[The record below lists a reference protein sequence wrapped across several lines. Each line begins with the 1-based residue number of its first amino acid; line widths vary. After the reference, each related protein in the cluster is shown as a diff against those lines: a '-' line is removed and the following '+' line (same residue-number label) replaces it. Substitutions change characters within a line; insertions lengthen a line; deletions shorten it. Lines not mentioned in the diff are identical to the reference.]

1 MTTTQEFRNVT
12 AVGAPPKISSRPD
25 GAAPRANSTGREL
38 TAMGILTALRRRWV
52 PALVLAIP
60 AALLAFA
67 IVWETVPAKYESSAI
82 LKIQQYEQI
91 VAFENAKQRST
102 EFLTYR
108 DTQKGFIKSR
118 AVLTSALRDPK
129 VAECR
134 TMSTISHPVEWLMKE
149 LNVNEQ
155 ISPEFLKISL
165 QGEYPEDLALIV

>member
-1 MTTTQEFRNVT
+1 MTTTQEIRNVN
-12 AVGAPPKISSRPD
+12 AVGGSPRISSRPD
-25 GAAPRANSTGREL
+25 GMTPRTSSRGREL

-52 PALVLAIP
+52 PALVLAVP
-60 AALLAFA
+60 AALLASA
-67 IVWETVPAKYESSAI
+67 IVWEMVPAKYESSAI

-91 VAFENAKQRST
+91 IVFENAKQRST

-118 AVLTSALRDPK
+118 GVLTAALRDPK

-134 TMSTISHPVEWLMKE
+134 TMSTVVHPVEWLMKE
-149 LNVNEQ
+149 LNVDEQ

-165 QGEYPEDLALIV
+165 QGE